1 MPTLTIPYS
10 IGDNVWVVNGHKQ
23 SLNYGEILAFEYIE
37 HVLLDGTEKIML
49 LVTLSDSISNC
60 IIVSELDNIFDV
72 KDDALIELATII
84 EESRKC

>member
-10 IGDNVWVVNGHKQ
+10 IGDNVWVVNEHKQ

-37 HVLLDGTEKIML
+37 HVLLDDTEKITL

-84 EESRKC
+84 EESSKC

>member
-10 IGDNVWVVNGHKQ
+10 IGDNVWVVNEHKQ

-72 KDDALIELATII
+72 KDDALIELATIVD
-84 EESRKC
+84 ESSKC

>member
-72 KDDALIELATII
+72 KDDALIELATIV

>member
-10 IGDNVWVVNGHKQ
+10 IGDNVWVVNEHKQ

-72 KDDALIELATII
+72 KDDALIELATIVD
-84 EESRKC
+84 ESLKC

>member
-10 IGDNVWVVNGHKQ
+10 IGDNVWVVNEHKQ

-72 KDDALIELATII
+72 KDDALIELATIV

>member
-10 IGDNVWVVNGHKQ
+10 IGDNVWVVNEHKQ

-37 HVLLDGTEKIML
+37 HVLLNGTEKIIL

-72 KDDALIELATII
+72 KDDALIELATIV